1 MKIRALV
8 QSLQWLDRA
17 GVRIRYR
24 RIAPRLESLGA
35 SITVDV
41 IDNLP
46 AQGLIDDDVVI
57 LSKCTDARALLVADS
72 LRERGI
78 VVGVDMFD
86 DYFSPGISPCHSHR
100 EFLRDIASR
109 VDFFLCSTERMRE
122 VAREFGAAVPA
133 HVLNDPFDTLDKA
146 VLSRRLAE
154 KREQVIESRRLDIV
168 WFGNGDNPVFPVGLT
183 DVAAFAPALQPLVE
197 SPFNVR
203 LRVLTNLRAMR
214 VENLARLRALP
225 LPIQLEEWS
234 EAGEEEARDSSL
246 VSFLPVNHQNF
257 SIAKSLNRGISA
269 LTGGTQILSAGF
281 DLYGGIGNFVYRDA
295 KCLLDDLA
303 ADSLRLR
310 PETVPSLE
318 ISMDELADPANEADR
333 LLAFLRGLIDPSK
346 SGSRLLYANHQSPR
360 AVVHGRRS
368 SGSTAAFCRDR
379 GIVSVGSPFS
389 AAGRRFDMSFEFGR
403 RGQGI
408 RIWVG
413 YPGANAIAPDVRAQ
427 LQEANAADSSYPFVM
442 DLPNVSA
449 AHALRSLRPFMLASR
464 AGQMV
469 HYATVMAAIEEIVG
483 TILPGTH
490 VIQSEIESPLMGLSH
505 IQGGVHASLAGPR

>member
-8 QSLQWLDRA
+8 QSPQWLDRA

-86 DYFSPGISPCHSHR
+86 DYFSPGISPCHGHR
-100 EFLRDIASR
+100 EFLREIASR

-122 VAREFGAAVPA
+122 VAREFGSAIPA

-146 VLSRRLAE
+146 WLARRLAE
-154 KREQVIESRRLDIV
+154 KREQALASRRLDVV

-183 DVAAFAPALQPLVE
+183 DVAAFAPALGPLVR
-197 SPFNVR
+197 SAFDVR

-225 LPIQLEEWS
+225 LPVELEEWS

-246 VSFLPVNHQNF
+246 ISFLPVNHQNF

-295 KCLLDDLA
+295 GSLLDDLA
-303 ADSLRLR
+303 ADTLRLR
-310 PETVPSLE
+310 AETVGPLE
-318 ISMDELADPANEADR
+318 ITMDELAHPANEADR
-333 LLAFLRGLIDPSK
+333 LLAFLRELQGPSRAGTK
-346 SGSRLLYANHQSPR
+346 LLYANRKSPR
-360 AVVHGRRS
+360 AVIHGRRS

-379 GIVSVGSPFS
+379 AIVSVGSPFS
-389 AAGRRFDMSFEFGR
+389 ANGRRFDLSFEFGL
-403 RGQGI
+403 RGQEI
-408 RIWVG
+408 SIWVG
-413 YPGANAIAPDVRAQ
+413 YPGVNAITPDLRAR
-427 LQEANAADSSYPFVM
+427 LREADAADSPYPFVM
-442 DLPNVSA
+442 ELPAVPA
-449 AHALRSLRPFMLASR
+449 AQTLRALRPFMITSR
-464 AGQMV
+464 AGQML
-469 HYATVMAAIEEIVG
+469 HYAKVMAAIEAIVG
-483 TILPGTH
+483 VIMPGTL

-505 IQGGVHASLAGPR
+505 VQSGPHAKVIAQ